1 MSEQKEKV
9 ALILVDIQND
19 FLEKGS
25 LAVADS
31 YSILGPVNELIEKV
45 KAKSGLI
52 IATQDWHPSDHISFA
67 SNHSD
72 KEVFETKDIEYEGV
86 SHKQVMWPDHCIQG
100 SFGAEI
106 SKDIDLKNVDFIV
119 RKGMNRYVDSYSA
132 FADNNYSE
140 ITELAKILYQHFI
153 DKIIIVGLATDYC
166 VKFTCLD
173 AVKFGFKTILI
184 KEATKPVDKS
194 QFEPTLEALASKGV
208 IIQGLSDIQ

>member
-1 MSEQKEKV
+1 MSHQEEKV

-19 FLEKGS
+19 FLEQGS

-31 YSILGPVNELIEKV
+31 FSILDPVNELIEKV
-45 KAKSGLI
+45 KAKGGLI
-52 IATQDWHPSDHISFA
+52 IATQDWHPSNHISFA

-86 SHKQVMWPDHCIQG
+86 SHKQVMWPNHCIQG

-106 SKDIDLKNVDFIV
+106 SKEIDLKHVNHIV
-119 RKGMNRYVDSYSA
+119 QKGMNRSVDSYSA

-140 ITELAKILYQHFI
+140 ITELAKILYQNFI
-153 DKIIIVGLATDYC
+153 DKVIIVGLATDYC

-194 QFEPTLEALASKGV
+194 QFEDTLTDLTSKGV
-208 IIQGLSDIQ
+208 IIQSLSDIV